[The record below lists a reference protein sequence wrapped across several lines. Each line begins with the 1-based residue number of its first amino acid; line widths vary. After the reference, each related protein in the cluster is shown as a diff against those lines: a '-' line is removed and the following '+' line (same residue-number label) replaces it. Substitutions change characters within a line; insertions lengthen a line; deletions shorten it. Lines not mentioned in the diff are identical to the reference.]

1 MVTIKDIAGRLGV
14 SVSTVSKGLNGAA
27 DISGELRHAVIN
39 TAVEMGYAAKRVQS
53 SNHKKLCIFLEKTDY
68 EPAIQFGREIILGF
82 QQAAACDGRDVSVIP
97 YSVSRETA
105 IPYDVYM
112 LKHGFS
118 GAFFVGTFPEESRTC
133 RFSSTVFPTVF
144 LGTCHSAN
152 PYICQVGTDLFEA
165 FDTGISHLVSLNHK
179 KIAFLNDAGSPASI
193 WLQRAY
199 DASRSSPHLTCGN
212 SLYACTKPL
221 SHDAGIYVK
230 RFVDAGATAIM
241 CGSDLLAHAVMQE
254 CTQIGLS
261 IPRDISVI
269 GFGGFA
275 SSPLLS
281 PPLTTVSPNWHDLG
295 KGGYYALSALFQKI
309 SIGKTLLRAEL
320 ILRDS
325 TAPCRR
331 ETS

>member
-1 MVTIKDIAGRLGV
+1 MITIKDIACRLGV

-27 DISGELRHAVIN
+27 DISSELRPAVIT
-39 TAVEMGYAAKRVQS
+39 TAVDMGYAAKRVQS
-53 SNHKKLCIFLEKTDY
+53 NNHKKLGIFLEKKEY
-68 EPAIQFGREIILGF
+68 EPAIQFGREMILGF

-97 YSVSRETA
+97 YSVSQKTA

-118 GAFFVGTFPEESRTC
+118 GAFFVGAFPEESWTRQ
-133 RFSSTVFPTVF
+133 FSSTVFPTVF

-165 FDTGISHLVSLNHK
+165 VDTGISHLVSLNHQ
-179 KIAFLNDAGSPASI
+179 KIAFLNDADNPAAI

-199 DASRSSPHLTCGN
+199 DASRFSLHLTCS
-212 SLYACTKPL
+212 SLYACAKPL
-221 SHDAGIYVK
+221 SHNTGIYVK
-230 RFVDAGATAIM
+230 RFIDAGATAIM

-254 CTQIGLS
+254 CRQNGLS

-275 SSPLLS
+275 SSSLLS
-281 PPLTTVSPNWHDLG
+281 PPLTTISPNWHDLG

-309 SIGKTLLRAEL
+309 SVGKTLLRAEL

-325 TAPCRR
+325 TAPRR
-331 ETS
+331 Q